1 MQLTFDTLKK
11 YAGEG
16 TIDTVLVTII
26 DMQGRLVGKRFH
38 AEAFIEGGYISRGFE
53 RA

>member
-16 TIDTVLVTII
+16 TIDTLLVTMI
-26 DMQGRLVGKRFH
+26 DMQGHLLGKRFH
-38 AEAFIEGGYISRGFE
+38 AEAFIEGEYIARGFE